1 MISNSKSP
9 IPSRALAFSEKRERA
24 LLTPLTFYIFTSLGL
39 PAVQQSFRLP
49 DSRLPALTCPAPRGA
64 ADRPPTTETLEQ
76 AGMHSPVPL
85 LLLLLLLLCTAAAAS
100 DGSQPQVRHASR
112 QRLLFPYSRL
122 AASTPL
128 PQSIPAHVAP
138 PRRRRRR
145 HLARHGGGWCRWPP
159 RRRSSAP

>member
-24 LLTPLTFYIFTSLGL
+24 LLSLFTSSLHL
-39 PAVQQSFRLP
+39 AYQQSSRVSVSP
-49 DSRLPALTCPAPRGA
+49 TPESRLPALTCPAPRGA

-76 AGMHSPVPL
+76 AGMHSPVP
-85 LLLLLLLLCTAAAAS
+85 LLLLLLLCTAAAAS